1 MARQEESGQH
11 RGEKQVPL
19 HRKEELVSFK
29 VDAELADMLRRM
41 PNKSQFIRKAVLQ
54 ALDHE
59 CPLCQGTGILSPES
73 MEHWKEFSKHHHVVD
88 CDSCGATYIA
98 CELEETAS

>member
-1 MARQEESGQH
+1 MAAQAHHS
-11 RGEKQVPL
+11 KQ
-19 HRKEELVSFK
+19 ELVSFK

-59 CPLCQGTGILSPES
+59 CPVCQGTGILSPEA
-73 MEHWKEFSKHHHVVD
+73 MEHWKEFTQHHHVVD
-88 CDSCGATYIA
+88 CDSCGATYLT
-98 CELEETAS
+98 CDFEEVS

>member
-1 MARQEESGQH
+1 VVILRISEEAIVAAQDH
-11 RGEKQVPL
+11 HTKQ
-19 HRKEELVSFK
+19 ELVSFK

-59 CPLCQGTGILSPES
+59 AEQEDEHHEDEHHDQSTTKTTTAGPSILISGSAPTR
-73 MEHWKEFSKHHHVVD
+73 W
-88 CDSCGATYIA
+88 
-98 CELEETAS
+98 